1 MSNTTRSNTRRDRS
15 AWEQLMTQYETGN
28 ISQRLFCE
36 EHGIAYSTFGYWRKQ
51 LRQSVPIEK
60 PSTALVELPMFPLEQ
75 APDWRVELDLGQ
87 GIVLRMK

>member
-15 AWEQLMTQYETGN
+15 AWEQLMTQYETSN

-36 EHGIAYSTFGYWRKQ
+36 QNRIAYSTFGYWRKQ

-60 PSTALVELPMFPLEQ
+60 ASAALVELPMFPLEQ
-75 APDWRVELDLGQ
+75 DPDWRVELDLGR
-87 GIVLRMK
+87 GVVLRMK